1 MFAKDKDIDA
11 WHVDQYQPGLGS
23 ASSGAVR
30 PPGEANQDRV
40 AEPRIAEC
48 VGPGGVQE
56 GPGASSGGSGG
67 PQARSSIR
75 TACRAAGERQGRL
88 TASHRRAPCVVVVV
102 GSVDGAGV
110 VKASRARQA
119 ILDGIVSTITSRTI
133 RRILNEVDLQPHRT
147 RYWRTARLD
156 AQFKDRARKVL
167 WCSAHAE
174 RLVKQGIWIFLSAH
188 PAANFR
194 EFQHHLLFELDQLQL
209 ALVFPRISRGFPTEI
224 RRSLLTQSIHIA
236 KG

>member
-1 MFAKDKDIDA
+1 MARRSIPA
-11 WHVDQYQPGLGS
+11 GAGS

-30 PPGEANQDRV
+30 PPGARQI
-40 AEPRIAEC
+40 RIASGARIAM

-56 GPGASSGGSGG
+56 GPGASGGSGG
-67 PQARSSIR
+67 PQGAVLDPDRVQGG
-75 TACRAAGERQGRL
+75 GERQGRL
-88 TASHRRAPCVVVVV
+88 TASHRRAPRVVVVW
-102 GSVDGAGV
+102 SVDGAGV

-167 WCSAHAE
+167 DALPTPSGWSSKGSGFFFPHIPPPIS
-174 RLVKQGIWIFLSAH
+174 V
-188 PAANFR
+188 NFSTTC
-194 EFQHHLLFELDQLQL
+194 FELDQLQL